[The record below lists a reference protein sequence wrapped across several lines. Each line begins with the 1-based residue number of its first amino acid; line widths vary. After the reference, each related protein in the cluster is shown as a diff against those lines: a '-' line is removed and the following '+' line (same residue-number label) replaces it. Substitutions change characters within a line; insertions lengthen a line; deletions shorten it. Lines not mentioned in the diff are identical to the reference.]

1 MAFLP
6 IPDLTVGS
14 IYELTAQRLTELGIK
29 LLLLDLDNT
38 LATYSSMEPS
48 AALRQWISSL
58 QSQEIE
64 PFIFSNAHGSRVIDF
79 AVALGIDCIETARKP
94 GTSRLKE
101 LLQSKGVSPE
111 DTAIIGDQIY
121 TDILCGVNGGI
132 MTIAVKP
139 ISLRHPLRYLRYIAE
154 LPFRLP
160 AGGRH

>member
-6 IPDLTVGS
+6 IPDLLVGS
-14 IYELTAQRLTELGIK
+14 IYELSPRRLSELGIK

-38 LATYSSMEPS
+38 LATYSAMEPCDE
-48 AALRQWISSL
+48 LRVWISSVKA
-58 QSQEIE
+58 EGIE

-79 AVALGIDCIETARKP
+79 AASLGVDCIETAKKP
-94 GTSRLKE
+94 RTLRLKE
-101 LLQSKGVSPE
+101 LLSSKGISPE
-111 DTAIIGDQIY
+111 DTAIIGDQVY

-139 ISLRHPLRYLRYIAE
+139 ISLQHPLRCLRYIAE

-160 AGGRH
+160 ARGRR